1 MHLFLRSDLVKGKA
15 VGVPCPHGGG
25 VECLMHG
32 GTGQATHTP
41 RTATHD
47 DPFGGH
53 KTLVAH
59 DLAVEPYN
67 ASNYHPDSKPLKKP
81 LSPTRARGLASRVVE
96 ASKPYHEDPE
106 KFDKLPEHHRQSVTD
121 GLRAANEVLRRS
133 RSQRGLSSSAFRRMD
148 DQASR
153 ARYMH
158 RDLNSRKAF
167 ADLTEERKKYKV
179 PLGHLKEGSKKKDT
193 EVSAEVEGNDVPKNM
208 DAAHEALFHRIFGEH
223 TFDEL
228 HNAYS
233 LKHPKYNANLESL
246 SLSHNYGRNEA
257 NLRGVVRHHS
267 GEVATDPTFTRT
279 FTRKPDGSLH
289 VYHGTFFIKPHH
301 QNQGIAGKVFKNS
314 FGFYQKAGVNHVEVQ
329 PVEVGKYTWARMGF
343 HWGHGGTEA
352 ARRELPM
359 YLRDHHDMDRVQ
371 RHKIT
376 AEIAHKPWEVAKLE
390 QPLPEKNEGSGE
402 YGHFKYMG
410 REEHP
415 RKPGQYKYKYWNSH
429 LGVTARN
436 GNPLT
441 IEGSNAPADHPHHD
455 PSKGAPRIN
464 AGQDFLLS
472 RHGARVWDGADQG
485 HGHIVMDPKDPGYQ
499 NVCEYLGLK
508 PEDATGK
515 PQKLADYHTSEPHQ
529 MPEHERDEGTVGRS
543 TRGGSS
549 TSSRRGTCSNCGEE
563 TESRHDSY
571 CPSCQ
576 QDKEKHEALMEKKRE
591 EERERE
597 AKKEKQEE
605 KRRNTLN
612 PGDEVQSHHVQD
624 AMPIQ
629 SASHGAGGPSIHRL
643 HTPQRET
650 VGQFSGRQK
659 EEIEPRGPLSELG
672 TKIHIHDDPRYQG
685 KWALGKDRHWRP
697 IRVGKGERHLP
708 WTVLHA
714 LAQQGRVHRHDDRGS
729 YTPDYRQ
736 THLHEKIGRK
746 LLKLHPNK
754 PSGLLSPQVRKWRK
768 YEEAAWDVRRR
779 GGRR

>member
-1 MHLFLRSDLVKGKA
+1 M
-15 VGVPCPHGGG
+15 
-25 VECLMHG
+25 MHG
-32 GTGQATHTP
+32 GPGQTTHPVTSS
-41 RTATHD
+41 RGHEN

-59 DLAVEPYN
+59 DLAMQPHN
-67 ASNYHPDSKPLKKP
+67 AENYHPDSKPLQKP
-81 LSPTRARGLASRVVE
+81 LSFRRSVGLAHRVIE
-96 ASKPYHEDPE
+96 ASKPYHEKPE
-106 KFDKLPEHHRQSVTD
+106 EFDKLPEHHRQSVTD
-121 GLRAANEVLRRS
+121 GLRAAHEVLHRCQIRG
-133 RSQRGLSSSAFRRMD
+133 GLSSQTYRHIN
-148 DQASR
+148 DQAAR

-158 RDLNSRKAF
+158 RDLNSRKEF

-179 PLGHLKEGSKKKDT
+179 PAGHLKEGAGKKGT
-193 EVSAEVEGNDVPKNM
+193 EVSAEVEGNNVPSNM

-223 TFDEL
+223 TFDDL

-257 NLRGVVRHHS
+257 HLRGVVRDSS
-267 GEVATDPTFTRT
+267 GQIASNPDFTRT
-279 FTRKPDGSLH
+279 FTRKRDGSLH

-359 YLRDHHDMDRVQ
+359 YLRDHHGSSREE

-376 AEIAHKPWEVAKLE
+376 GEIAHKPWEVAKLE
-390 QPLPEKNEGSGE
+390 MPLPEKTDSGQ
-402 YGHFKYMG
+402 YGNFKYMG

-429 LGVTARN
+429 LGVTARD
-436 GNPLT
+436 GSPLT

-455 PSKGAPRIN
+455 PSKGAPRVN

-472 RHGARVWDGADQG
+472 GHGYRVWDGADQG

-499 NVCEYLGLK
+499 NVCDYLGLK

-515 PQKLADYHTSEPHQ
+515 PQELADYHTPSPHR

-543 TRGGSS
+543 TYSS
-549 TSSRRGTCSNCGEE
+549 SSSRQRGSCSNCGEE

-571 CPSCQ
+571 CSSCRE
-576 QDKEKHEALMEKKRE
+576 DKEKHEALMEKKRE

-605 KRRNTLN
+605 KQEEKRRNTLN
-612 PGDEVQSHHVQD
+612 PGDEVQPHHVQD
-624 AMPIQ
+624 AMPFP
-629 SASHGAGGPSIHRL
+629 SARSDRSTSGPLRHVDRSVPSAPEGSGQYRHL
-643 HTPQRET
+643 HPEETEPQ
-650 VGQFSGRQK
+650 
-659 EEIEPRGPLSELG
+659 GPLSELG
-672 TKIHIHDDPRYQG
+672 TKIRIKGDPRYDG

-714 LAQQGRVHRHDDRGS
+714 LSQQGRVHRHDDRGS
-729 YTPDYRQ
+729 YAPDYRQ
-736 THLHEKIGRK
+736 THLHDKIFREIEKR
-746 LLKLHPNK
+746 HPRG
-754 PSGLLSPQVRKWRK
+754 SGGIMSPQARKWRG

-779 GGRR
+779 RGGRR